1 MSEKTVKVITLFTS
15 VLIIWIVTRIVAFV
29 ERMPQCSCSVP
40 TETLD
45 RIAFLEKVI
54 IAFVGFGILYQLYS
68 FNTSMMANTGFIS
81 SPIYLGIS
89 VISFLV
95 YMLFAYNVN
104 DFRKSISG
112 NCECADTWEKTAMYA
127 QAIYYVLMISFIVIT
142 TLFLL
147 SAGALS
153 FKSGPGRNMIII
165 VFSLIA
171 VGAWSIF
178 GGDMNV
184 FLDMTLDAIGKE
196 GFECGCNLQDGKKH
210 K

>member
-1 MSEKTVKVITLFTS
+1 
-15 VLIIWIVTRIVAFV
+15 
-29 ERMPQCSCSVP
+29 MPQCACSVP

-45 RIAFLEKVI
+45 RIALLEKII
-54 IAFVGFGILYQLYS
+54 IAFIGFGMLYQLYT
-68 FNTSMMANTGFIS
+68 FNAPIVANSGLVS

-95 YMLFAYNVN
+95 YTLFAYNVN

-112 NCECADTWEKTAMYA
+112 DCKCADTWEKTAMYA

-147 SAGALS
+147 SLGALS

-165 VFSLIA
+165 VFSVIA

-184 FLDMTLDAIGKE
+184 FLDKALDAIGKE
-196 GFECGCNLQDGKKH
+196 GFECGCEKRK
-210 K
+210 

>member
-1 MSEKTVKVITLFTS
+1 MSEKTVKVVTLITS
-15 VLIIWIVTRIVAFV
+15 VLIIWIVNRIVAFV
-29 ERMPQCSCSVP
+29 ERMPQCACSVP

-45 RIAFLEKVI
+45 RIALLEKII
-54 IAFVGFGILYQLYS
+54 IAFMGFGILYQLYT
-68 FNTSMMANTGFIS
+68 FNGPMIANAGLVS
-81 SPIYLGIS
+81 SPIYLGIT

-95 YMLFAYNVN
+95 YMMFAYNVN

-127 QAIYYVLMISFIVIT
+127 QAIYYALMISFIVIT

-147 SAGALS
+147 SVGALS

-165 VFSLIA
+165 LFSIIA
-171 VGAWSIF
+171 VGAWSLF

-184 FLDMTLDAIGKE
+184 FLDKALDAIGKE
-196 GFECGCNLQDGKKH
+196 GFECGCNTKEGKKH
-210 K
+210 R